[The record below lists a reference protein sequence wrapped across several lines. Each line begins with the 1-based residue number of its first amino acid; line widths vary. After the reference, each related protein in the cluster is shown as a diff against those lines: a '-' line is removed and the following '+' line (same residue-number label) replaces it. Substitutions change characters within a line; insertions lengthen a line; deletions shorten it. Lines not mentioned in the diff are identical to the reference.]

1 MLRGRRKQEQ
11 GQSSSFVCTPKRF
24 IGKMAAGQPLFRIAE
39 QMPREVSRTC
49 RGESKEVN
57 VTQAMRWHTNLTNLG
72 VYMRECV

>member
-1 MLRGRRKQEQ
+1 
-11 GQSSSFVCTPKRF
+11 
-24 IGKMAAGQPLFRIAE
+24 MAAGQPLFRIAE